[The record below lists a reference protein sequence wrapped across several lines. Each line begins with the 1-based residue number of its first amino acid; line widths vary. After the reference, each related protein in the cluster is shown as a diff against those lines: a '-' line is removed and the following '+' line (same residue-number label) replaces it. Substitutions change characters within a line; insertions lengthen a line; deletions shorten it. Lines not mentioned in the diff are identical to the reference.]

1 MEGISIAD
9 TFGVMLI
16 GAFIAMGIYGI
27 TTLQTYFYYM
37 YYPKDEISIKWLVGV
52 IWILDTLHIILMCH
66 AVHYYLVRGFSQT
79 ELLSD
84 GVPICDRRNQCAG
97 RVYFAKLLHNA
108 NTQAQSRATQ
118 VVDIGIDRKPGTLF
132 TQCPKLTSFDKGIIV
147 LAHLCFG
154 METVIFFFI
163 KKQFIRLKDISLI
176 AATPFGI
183 TAILSDIVIALA
195 LCILLH
201 SNKSE
206 FEDTNHIINKLIV
219 YAINRCLLTSVIAVI
234 EVVLFGVIP
243 NPFYTFGID
252 FVIGK
257 FYANSLL
264 AALNSRGSIR
274 TTLVE
279 CNSTE
284 LSTNFV
290 ATGVETEHDPTAMHV
305 RNREYAPD
313 HRLENVDL
321 EMEGEGRQSGMGST
335 MHKTRQPW
343 S

>member
-84 GVPICDRRNQCAG
+84 GVWSLYATVAINVLVAFISQSFFTMRIH
-97 RVYFAKLLHNA
+97 KLSPEQHKWWI
-108 NTQAQSRATQ
+108 SGS
-118 VVDIGIDRKPGTLF
+118 I
-132 TQCPKLTSFDKGIIV
+132 GIIV